1 MGWKGLH
8 GGGAA
13 CALAGA
19 LIFAGCARRP
29 AAAQGGGP
37 ALIHVSLQTDWYAQ
51 PEHGGFY
58 EALVQGYYR
67 DAGLDVEI
75 RQASPVTIA
84 EQAVATGQADFGI
97 GSSNDVLVAAGRG
110 IPLVMVAALM
120 QRDPQALMVHRGSG
134 IRSFKDLDG
143 RNIMAL
149 PGSPFIDVLEKIYG
163 IKVSVTPTDFGM
175 GRFLADKNFIQQC
188 FVTNEPY
195 YVTRHGAEP
204 EVLLISDSG
213 FSPYRVWYTRRSF
226 IQEHPEVVRA
236 FTAAS
241 IRGWSD
247 YLAGDRAAADAMI
260 ASLNPKMEPAFM
272 DYSVEAMRK
281 YRLVTGD
288 PAAGEAV
295 GRISRARLA
304 LLIRQLGSVGLLDHP
319 VTVDDVFDAR
329 FQPAADPAAGEK

>member
-1 MGWKGLH
+1 MGWQGSRRARAWFI
-8 GGGAA
+8 GA
-13 CALAGA
+13 GV
-19 LIFAGCARRP
+19 LISAGCARRP
-29 AAAQGGGP
+29 VAVGAGGQ
-37 ALIHVSLQTDWYAQ
+37 ALVHVSLQTDWFAQ

-58 EALVQGYYR
+58 EALVKGYYR

-75 RQASPVTIA
+75 RQASPTTIV
-84 EQAVATGQADFGI
+84 QQVVATGQADFGI

-110 IPLVMVAALM
+110 IPLVMVGALM
-120 QRDPQALMVHRGSG
+120 QRDPQALMVHRESG

-143 RNIMAL
+143 RKVMAV
-149 PGSPFIDVLEKIYG
+149 PGTPFIDVLEKIYG
-163 IKVSVTPTDFGM
+163 IRISVTPSDFGM
-175 GRFLADKNFIQQC
+175 ARFLADKNFIQQC

-195 YVTRHGAEP
+195 YVSQHGADP

-213 FSPYRVWYTRRSF
+213 FSPYRVWYARRSLL
-226 IQEHPEVVRA
+226 QEHPDIVRA

-247 YLAGDRAAADAMI
+247 YIAGDRAAANALI

-272 DYSVEAMRK
+272 DFSVQAMQK

-295 GRISRARLA
+295 GRISRARLE
-304 LLIRQLGSVGLLDHP
+304 LLIRQIGSVGLLDHP
-319 VTVDDVFDAR
+319 VTVDDVFDPR
-329 FQPAADPAAGEK
+329 FQPAPEVAAAAK